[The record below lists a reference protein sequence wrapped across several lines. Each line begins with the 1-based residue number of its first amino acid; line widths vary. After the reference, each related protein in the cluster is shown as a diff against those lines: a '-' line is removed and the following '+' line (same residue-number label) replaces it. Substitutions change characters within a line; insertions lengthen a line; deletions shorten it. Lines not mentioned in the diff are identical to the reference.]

1 MPIYEKSFTNRRY
14 VAKLLSIYNVRVTLC
29 RQGKVL
35 RLEIKGIHLCLKK
48 KKKKKKKKKNKIQ
61 HHFLIL
67 VIN

>member
-1 MPIYEKSFTNRRY
+1 MPIYEKSFSNRRY

-48 KKKKKKKKKNKIQ
+48 KKKKKKQHKIQ
-61 HHFLIL
+61 HRFLSL